1 MIPSV
6 LAAASDSDWAIITD
20 LVVIVVSA
28 AVVAVV
34 MQPMRLAA
42 IPAYLIAGAIIGPR
56 ALGLVPSPE
65 GLGAISHLA
74 IILLLFGIG
83 LELHL
88 SALKHGMARMIVAGF
103 GSCLLSIAVG
113 WPIAIWFGLA
123 PAAALAVSMALAL
136 SSTALVLRIIA
147 ERRELGRMRGRLALS
162 ILVIQDMIVVGMLAA
177 IPALAVW
184 ANANVTPATSAGRPL
199 ASDDGTPQFVVEA
212 ILRVGGVAVLII
224 LGRVILPRLLRQSF
238 KGRSLEIMTLSGV
251 AAALLA
257 AVVAQGIGF
266 SLEMGAFLAG
276 FMLAGTP
283 FRHQL
288 SGQIGP
294 LRDIFIAVFFTTL
307 GMKLDPS
314 ILAEWWWVILV
325 GGAVMMVLKTILISG
340 VCWALGTTA
349 SIAMAVG
356 LSLAQAGEF
365 SLIVLGATHDNGIID
380 DAALA
385 TAIAIVVISLILTP
399 ALVELGGRLAGVT
412 SKIGIAPWIKSSP
425 LCDPSHAPRRPA
437 SQAKHVIIAGYGPIG
452 RLIAKE
458 LERRGFNYT
467 VVELNPATVLE
478 QSRRG
483 RRVVFGDVGNL
494 EVLESAGIRS
504 AHALVLTI
512 PDEEAVLR
520 SCAVARRRA
529 PDVFIAARTRV
540 VSKRTG
546 LMEVGADSVTVDET
560 TAATEMLRE
569 VMVRLDETV
578 KHEGPGEPT
587 RTDQAVPEGRSGERR
602 GDQSETATR
611 NEEGSM

>member
-1 MIPSV
+1 MIPTI
-6 LAAASDSDWAIITD
+6 LAAASDTDWAIITD
-20 LVVIVVSA
+20 LVVILVSA

-42 IPAYLIAGAIIGPR
+42 IPAYLIAGAFIGPR

-88 SALKHGMARMIVAGF
+88 SVLKHRLARMIVAGF
-103 GSCLLSIAVG
+103 GSCLLSILVG
-113 WPIAIWFGLA
+113 WPIAFWFGL
-123 PAAALAVSMALAL
+123 PPPAALAVSMALAL
-136 SSTALVLRIIA
+136 SSTALVMRIIA
-147 ERRELGRMRGRLALS
+147 DRRELRRMRGRLALS
-162 ILVIQDMIVVGMLAA
+162 ILVIQDMIVLGMLAA
-177 IPALAVW
+177 IPALEVW
-184 ANANVTPATSAGRPL
+184 AGSDVKLAAGTVVQL
-199 ASDDGTPQFVVEA
+199 AGDGGTLQFVVEA
-212 ILRVGGVAVLII
+212 ILRVGGVAVLIVI
-224 LGRVILPRLLRQSF
+224 GRVILPRVLRESF
-238 KGRSLEIMTLSGV
+238 KGRSLEVMTLAGV

-257 AVVAQGIGF
+257 AVVAKGIGF
-266 SLEMGAFLAG
+266 SLEVGAFLAG

-314 ILAEWWWVILV
+314 ILAQWWWVIIA
-325 GGAVMMVLKTILISG
+325 GGALMMVLKAAVISG

-349 SIAMAVG
+349 SIAIAVG

-380 DAALA
+380 DATMA
-385 TAIAIVVISLILTP
+385 TAIAIVVISLIVTP
-399 ALVELGGRLAGVT
+399 ALVELGGRLARVA
-412 SKIGIAPWIKSSP
+412 SKIGTAPWIKSS
-425 LCDPSHAPRRPA
+425 LLRDPTHARLHA
-437 SQAKHVIIAGYGPIG
+437 SNQAKHVIIAGYGPIG
-452 RLIAKE
+452 CLIAEE
-458 LERRGFNYT
+458 LERAGINYT
-467 VVELNPATVLE
+467 VVELNPATVQE
-478 QSRRG
+478 QTRRG
-483 RRVVFGDVGNL
+483 RRVIFGDVGNL
-494 EVLESAGIRS
+494 EVLESAGIGS

-520 SCAVARRRA
+520 ACAVARRRA

-540 VSKRTG
+540 LSKRAG

-560 TAATEMLRE
+560 SAAAEMLRV
-569 VMVRLDETV
+569 VMARINAGTEQEPLGTEPESDRHTV
-578 KHEGPGEPT
+578 S
-587 RTDQAVPEGRSGERR
+587 EGRDE
-602 GDQSETATR
+602 DQ
-611 NEEGSM
+611 

>member
-1 MIPSV
+1 MIPTI
-6 LAAASDSDWAIITD
+6 LAAASDTDWAIITD
-20 LVVIVVSA
+20 LVVILVSA

-42 IPAYLIAGAIIGPR
+42 IPAYLIAGAFIGPR

-88 SALKHGMARMIVAGF
+88 SVLKHRLARMIVAGF
-103 GSCLLSIAVG
+103 GSCLLSILVG
-113 WPIAIWFGLA
+113 WPIAFWFGL
-123 PAAALAVSMALAL
+123 PPPAALAVSMALAL
-136 SSTALVLRIIA
+136 SSTALVMRIIA
-147 ERRELGRMRGRLALS
+147 DRRELRQMRGRLALS
-162 ILVIQDMIVVGMLAA
+162 ILVIQDMIVLGMLAA
-177 IPALAVW
+177 IPALEVW
-184 ANANVTPATSAGRPL
+184 AGSDVKLAAGTVVQL
-199 ASDDGTPQFVVEA
+199 AGDGGTLQFVVEA
-212 ILRVGGVAVLII
+212 ILRVGGVAVLIVI
-224 LGRVILPRLLRQSF
+224 GRVILPRVLRESF
-238 KGRSLEIMTLSGV
+238 KGRSLEVMTLAGV

-257 AVVAQGIGF
+257 AVVAKGIGF
-266 SLEMGAFLAG
+266 SLEVGAFLAG

-314 ILAEWWWVILV
+314 ILAQWWWVIIA
-325 GGAVMMVLKTILISG
+325 GGALMMVLKAAVISG

-349 SIAMAVG
+349 SIAIAVG

-380 DAALA
+380 DATMA
-385 TAIAIVVISLILTP
+385 TAIAIVVISLIVTP
-399 ALVELGGRLAGVT
+399 ALVELGGRLARVA
-412 SKIGIAPWIKSSP
+412 SKIGTAPWIKSSP
-425 LCDPSHAPRRPA
+425 LRDPTHARLHA
-437 SQAKHVIIAGYGPIG
+437 SKQAKHVIIAGYGPIG
-452 RLIAKE
+452 CLIAEE
-458 LERRGFNYT
+458 LERAGINYT
-467 VVELNPATVLE
+467 VVELNPATVQE
-478 QSRRG
+478 QTRRG
-483 RRVVFGDVGNL
+483 RRVVFGDIGNL
-494 EVLESAGIRS
+494 EVLESAGIGS

-520 SCAVARRRA
+520 TCAVARRRA

-540 VSKRTG
+540 LSKRAD

-560 TAATEMLRE
+560 SAAAEMLRV
-569 VMVRLDETV
+569 VMARINAGTEQEPLGTEPESDRHTV
-578 KHEGPGEPT
+578 S
-587 RTDQAVPEGRSGERR
+587 EGRDE
-602 GDQSETATR
+602 DQ
-611 NEEGSM
+611 